1 MIQCNFA
8 PQSLP
13 ISNGVFEFD
22 MTTQEGL
29 LATPP
34 LPAGAKSGVRGN
46 IRFDPATTAPY
57 SNEIALI
64 QIVKLTDS
72 GTGGNVDSGSM
83 VPGRNVK
90 TTEDTAGGV
99 EGGFLTDVEH
109 RRGTTDATPGSNLSA
124 QYMINQ
130 LGVRDRGEFGF
141 KRSNDP
147 VDIKKATLFDF
158 PGVRSTASNLDFEF
172 ETVAKGNDTMS
183 VYGSLNW
190 SFGIRAGD
198 VVNEQV
204 SAADG
209 QSATF
214 DEALELH
221 RDFYVHEP
229 VIFYFGFDQDTLQTA
244 EIAKIDTFL
253 DYLARFPDVQLS
265 LAGFADRRG
274 NPDYNLDLSL
284 RRSQNVRQAL
294 IDRGI
299 DETRINDILIGFGAT
314 EQHTSD
320 DRAPNPGQD
329 QDLEANRRGNRRV
342 ELTFE
347 HTQSFPGP

>member
-1 MIQCNFA
+1 
-8 PQSLP
+8 
-13 ISNGVFEFD
+13 
-22 MTTQEGL
+22 
-29 LATPP
+29 
-34 LPAGAKSGVRGN
+34 
-46 IRFDPATTAPY
+46 
-57 SNEIALI
+57 
-64 QIVKLTDS
+64 
-72 GTGGNVDSGSM
+72 M

-90 TTEDTAGGV
+90 TTEDATRGV

-109 RRGTTDATPGSNLSA
+109 RRSGVDATPGSDLSA
-124 QYMINQ
+124 KYMINQ

-147 VDIKKATLFDF
+147 ADIKKATLFDF
-158 PGVRSTASNLDFEF
+158 PGVTSTASNLDFEF
-172 ETVAKGNDTMS
+172 ETVAKGDDTNTI
-183 VYGSLNW
+183 YGSLNW

-198 VVNEQV
+198 VVNEHV
-204 SAADG
+204 DAADS

-214 DEALELH
+214 DEALDLH

-229 VIFYFGFDQDTLQTA
+229 VIFYFGFDQDFLQA
-244 EIAKIDTFL
+244 DEIAKIDTFQ
-253 DYLARFPDVQLS
+253 DYLSRFPDVRLS
-265 LAGFADRRG
+265 LTGFADRRG

-284 RRSQNVRQAL
+284 RRAENVKRAL
-294 IDRGI
+294 ISKGI
-299 DETRINDILIGFGAT
+299 EEGKINEIILGMGAT
-314 EQHTSD
+314 EQHTSG